1 MATYTYFMQ
10 HLRMSHNS
18 RSTFHEKR
26 KNLPIA
32 NISVRS
38 LFHKHE
44 YIFLPIRNYH
54 FVSSSYSNIH
64 ALEPSPVE
72 DEQAC
77 GATRCSQQRG
87 ACQAESETKA
97 KKGANRPGQSR
108 ARQSNTESRSGIQKR
123 FGLSAAFSTLSAK
136 FDVALFRPRNDEWG
150 NANSETS
157 HPTGELTLGTERN
170 SYAKL
175 AENHRKF
182 GCVSNHSNQP
192 RPDSTRLFNHLVSLL
207 LVAGCVSS

>member
-1 MATYTYFMQ
+1 MQ
-10 HLRMSHNS
+10 
-18 RSTFHEKR
+18 
-26 KNLPIA
+26 I
-32 NISVRS
+32 S
-38 LFHKHE
+38 LFVPYSVNTNIFSKLPLRFELLFKHTR
-44 YIFLPIRNYH
+44 IRSVTH
-54 FVSSSYSNIH
+54 RRRTSMRCDALFVETQ
-64 ALEPSPVE
+64 L
-72 DEQAC
+72 
-77 GATRCSQQRG
+77 RG

-136 FDVALFRPRNDEWG
+136 FDVALFQPRNDEWA

-157 HPTGELTLGTERN
+157 HPTDELTLGTERN

-192 RPDSTRLFNHLVSLL
+192 RPDSTSLFNHLVSLL